1 MCSDN
6 TSLLARVYGIY
17 TVKIEDQAPV
27 NLIVIENCL
36 LGATNITAIF
46 DLKGS
51 MVNREFKPKN
61 GEKFTSTQ
69 TLKDLNLLKM
79 FKKS

>member
-6 TSLLARVYGIY
+6 SSLLARVYGIY

-51 MVNREFKPKN
+51 MVNRECKPKA
-61 GEKFTSTQ
+61 GEKLAST
-69 TLKDLNLLKM
+69 
-79 FKKS
+79 